1 MSRTSGITIQN
12 NFSQGLITESTPL
25 NFPKN
30 ASTDADNVIFDYTGR
45 VIRRQEIDLE
55 DGYSLGSSLTF
66 TASDVYTEYRWQ
78 QASDKGFFSFL
89 VQQAGNMIH
98 FYDVSSTTTVS
109 ANKNVNTINL
119 NSYLASGSTLVP
131 ASWPCQYA
139 QGNGSLII
147 VSRAINPLL
156 VKYDPATNT
165 ISVTPITLQFRD
177 FAGLTDPYSDQTRP
191 AFNTITDMKAS
202 ANGVIH
208 YYNLLNQG
216 WWQGTITAGDL
227 SATSALGQWD
237 ADATSGSP
245 AVGTMPSNYDYVG
258 YYRASATDAYDPQ
271 RLINFQQGN
280 TPAPK
285 GHFILKVGNTDR
297 RQAVLDSG
305 LTLDLN
311 GVVVEIIPYSTGTLL
326 GDIGTNSAQA
336 FDNNYN
342 PSSSLASQSDSFSGT
357 TVTRTH
363 YLGKDLGSGNAK
375 KIDHGTWYGNKTTS
389 TYHAARYGVT
399 YFDKP
404 PKIYYPDVTISLY
417 ASNSA
422 PISATNGTVLGT
434 AVYKAGA
441 NNKIDIP
448 SSDKSTAYRYVWL
461 TATYTE
467 VKDSLAL
474 TQSGSTLY
482 ASELELWEAKT
493 VANTAT
499 YNDIEKTTE
508 RPQTV
513 TYYAGRAFY
522 GALNSNSF
530 ATSIFFS
537 QIIEKDAQYGFCY
550 QLNDPTSEDLST
562 LLDSDGGVIT
572 IPDMGQLQTLF
583 VYQTALIAI
592 ATNGVWIIRGSSG
605 QSFKATDYVVRKIS
619 SQGSTSPLSVVD
631 INGIP
636 YWWAES
642 GLMKLDYNPQFD
654 SFSVN
659 SITDTTIRKFFL
671 DIPMTNRSEVKGDY
685 DQYNQYAYW
694 VYTNSTDQS
703 MIGFDHILVY
713 NARTN
718 GFFSFSTNTGV
729 GTPRIVGIKFVEDI
743 LGQTMPQLKLTTTV
757 NIDSTHQYLTY
768 ASIDHTT
775 PHYIDWYNYSHDI
788 VGNATQEQDYVSY
801 FVTNYELDGD
811 TQRFV
816 QPNYVMLF
824 LDQPYDDAGDRIEQS
839 AFLRGVF
846 DFAISG
852 DTGKWSST
860 AQSSQQIFNEN
871 LPLRSVN
878 FRRLKIRGKG
888 RCLQF
893 RIHSETGKPFS
904 IIGWSVWKTANAQD

>member
-55 DGYSLGSSLTF
+55 DNYSLGSSLTF
-66 TASDVYTEYRWQ
+66 TASDAYTEFRWQ
-78 QASDKGFFSFL
+78 QASDQGFFSFL
-89 VQQAGNMIH
+89 VQQAGNTIH

-109 ANKNVNTINL
+109 NSKNSNTINL

-131 ASWPCQYA
+131 SSWPCQYA
-139 QGNGSLII
+139 QGNGSLVI

-156 VKYDPATNT
+156 VKYNPATNT

-177 FAGLTDPYSDQTRP
+177 FAGLTDPYSDSTRP
-191 AFNTITDMKAS
+191 SFTSVTTMKADT
-202 ANGVIH
+202 NGVIH

-237 ADATSGSP
+237 ADTTSGSP

-285 GHFILKVGNTDR
+285 GHFILDVGNTDR
-297 RQAVLDSG
+297 RQAVLNSG

-311 GVVVEIIPYSTGTLL
+311 GVINQLLVYNVGTL
-326 GDIGTNSAQA
+326 IGNISTNSSQA

-342 PSSSLASQSDSFSGT
+342 PASSLASQTFANAAGT
-357 TVTRTH
+357 YNT
-363 YLGKDLGSGNAK
+363 YIGKDLGSGNAK
-375 KIDHGTWYGNKTTS
+375 KIDHAVWYGYQRTSGNPYDAGSYGTTTGS
-389 TYHAARYGVT
+389 TTGSV
-399 YFDKP
+399 F
-404 PKIYYPDVTISLY
+404 PDITINLY
-417 ASNSA
+417 ASNSL
-422 PISATNGTVLGT
+422 PISSTNGTLLGT
-434 AVYKAGA
+434 AVFKRGS
-441 NNKIDIP
+441 NNSVTIP
-448 SSDKSTAYRYVWL
+448 SNDKSTSYRYVWL
-461 TATYTE
+461 TAFITVTSKPLTTYSNVNIHTAE
-467 VKDSLAL
+467 C
-474 TQSGSTLY
+474 
-482 ASELELWEAKT
+482 EIWESVT
-493 VANTAT
+493 VVNTAT
-499 YNDIEKTTE
+499 YADIETTSE
-508 RPQTV
+508 RPQTIA
-513 TYYAGRAFY
+513 YYAGRAFY
-522 GALNSNSF
+522 GAINTNSF

-537 QIIEKDAQYGFCY
+537 QIIEKDIQYGYCY
-550 QLNDPTSEDLST
+550 QLNDPTSEDFFD
-562 LLDSDGGVIT
+562 LLDSDGGVIN

-583 VYQTALIAI
+583 VYQTALVVI

-605 QSFKATDYVVRKIS
+605 TGFKATDYVVRKIS
-619 SQGSTSPLSVVD
+619 SQGSTSALSVVD
-631 INGIP
+631 INGVP
-636 YWWAES
+636 YWWGES

-654 SFSVN
+654 SFSID

-671 DIPMTNRSEVKGDY
+671 EIPMQARSSVKGDY

-694 VYTNSTDQS
+694 LYSDTTTSGLPN
-703 MIGFDHILVY
+703 FNHILVF

-718 GFFSFSTNTGV
+718 GFFPFSTTV
-729 GTPRIVGIKFVEDI
+729 GTNSPKIVGIKFIEDI
-743 LGQTMPQLKLTTTV
+743 LGQTVPQLKLTTTI

-768 ASIDHTT
+768 SSIDHIT
-775 PHYIDWYNYSHDI
+775 PHYIDWYNYSHVV
-788 VGNATQEQDYVSY
+788 VGDATQEQDYVSY

-824 LDQPYDDAGDRIEQS
+824 LDQPYDNAGDRIEQS

-893 RIHSETGKPFS
+893 RVHSDTGKPFS